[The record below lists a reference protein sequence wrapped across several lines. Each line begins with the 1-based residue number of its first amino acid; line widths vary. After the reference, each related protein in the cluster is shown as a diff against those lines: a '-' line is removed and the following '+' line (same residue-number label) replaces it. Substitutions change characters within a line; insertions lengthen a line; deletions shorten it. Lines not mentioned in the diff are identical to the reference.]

1 MKLPFTLMKNC
12 NIVIYLDRKIK
23 CVWINMFVLKM
34 GRKKE
39 NVMLGFSEKDLGSFN
54 SQGRTLRPVINSIT
68 PTATPSYLKFLFF
81 VEIS

>member
-1 MKLPFTLMKNC
+1 
-12 NIVIYLDRKIK
+12 
-23 CVWINMFVLKM
+23 M

-68 PTATPSYLKFLFF
+68 PRATPSYLKFLFF